1 MLFRSYADLLLPA
14 TSWGEKEGTVTNS
27 ERCITRVRAA
37 VTAPGQARHDWQIAT
52 AFALALGREL
62 GHSYAERMFGYTTPE
77 QIFNEHRESTRG
89 RDLDITGLSYAMLER
104 DGPQQW
110 PLPEGATAGRKRLYE
125 DGVFPTA
132 DGRARFVET
141 KYIEPAEKPNARYPL
156 SLNTGRLRDQW
167 HSMTRT
173 GTVARL
179 FNHVEEPFVSM
190 HKRDMERRGL
200 QDGDIARLVSRR
212 GELVVRVI
220 ASDEVRAAQV
230 FMPMHWGGRF
240 MRGGGV
246 NALTVPAID
255 PQSKQPELKHAAIEV
270 EKLSLPH
277 RVVAMRRFTAG
288 ETGGLQALRDELEPL
303 LASFDYATLG
313 LSGRDDT
320 VVVLRGYAANPIDDA
335 VLAALDRLLDLQDPR
350 RTMRYVDARKRIEKA
365 ARIENGIVQSV
376 CLAGETAAQEWLKN
390 MMMQGASADAMRS
403 WVLAP
408 VAVPPR
414 GSLNRGAVV
423 CNCFDVAAS
432 EIDAVLAGGADLK
445 QLQQRLKC
453 GTECGSCVP
462 ELKRMCAV
470 AGSRSQESG
479 FGQSRFAISASR
491 THTASEIPNSDF

>member
-1 MLFRSYADLLLPA
+1 MTGVQTCALP
-14 TSWGEKEGTVTNS
+14 
-27 ERCITRVRAA
+27 
-37 VTAPGQARHDWQIAT
+37 
-52 AFALALGREL
+52 
-62 GHSYAERMFGYTTPE
+62 
-77 QIFNEHRESTRG
+77 IF
-89 RDLDITGLSYAMLER
+89 
-104 DGPQQW
+104 
-110 PLPEGATAGRKRLYE
+110 
-125 DGVFPTA
+125 
-132 DGRARFVET
+132 
-141 KYIEPAEKPNARYPL
+141 
-156 SLNTGRLRDQW
+156 
-167 HSMTRT
+167 
-173 GTVARL
+173 
-179 FNHVEEPFVSM
+179 
-190 HKRDMERRGL
+190 
-200 QDGDIARLVSRR
+200 SRR
-212 GELVVRVI
+212 GELVVRVA
-220 ASDEVRAAQV
+220 ASDKVRAAQV

-246 NALTVPAID
+246 NALTVPAFD

-288 ETGGLQALRDELEPL
+288 EAGGLQALRDELESL

-408 VAVPPR
+408 VAAPPR
-414 GSLNRGAVV
+414 GSFNRGAVV

-462 ELKRMCAV
+462 ELKRMLNRRMAER
-470 AGSRSQESG
+470 GSRIELNPLHAAPDSQSA
-479 FGQSRFAISASR
+479 FLNPQS
-491 THTASEIPNSDF
+491 